1 MSFGCDIFDSSR
13 DNISIKDKK
22 YENEFYSCF
31 LKTDIGD
38 YELFLLIKLDKFILN
53 TESEI
58 VFLSLYSYSKE
69 LTFGLFKKLFNNF
82 NSCNN
87 IHQKFI
93 SFINI
98 LNVIAIEI
106 NSS

>member
-38 YELFLLIKLDKFILN
+38 YEFFLLIK
-53 TESEI
+53 
-58 VFLSLYSYSKE
+58 
-69 LTFGLFKKLFNNF
+69 
-82 NSCNN
+82 
-87 IHQKFI
+87 
-93 SFINI
+93 
-98 LNVIAIEI
+98 AW
-106 NSS
+106 